1 MEEEAE
7 DLLLKYFLMKVFQ
20 IIISAWVLFYLDG
33 QMLPWGVSINCVWKM
48 QDKRNKLS
56 NRENIKKK

>member
-7 DLLLKYFLMKVFQ
+7 DLLLKYFIMKVFQ
-20 IIISAWVLFYLDG
+20 IIISYLDG

-48 QDKRNKLS
+48 QDKRNKL
-56 NRENIKKK
+56 

>member
-1 MEEEAE
+1 MEDEAE

-20 IIISAWVLFYLDG
+20 IIISAWVQFYLDG

-48 QDKRNKLS
+48 QDKRNKL
-56 NRENIKKK
+56 